1 MNFFTWGFRATKTLY
16 NPDKPAE
23 LTTKDGSKTTVT
35 DVVANLP
42 TMAPNKLVLHPL
54 LFNGILQTM
63 FYATGNHDK
72 FEVWYGRELFTF
84 SDGGICSL
92 DWVKS
97 KESSEVFK
105 QKYEETLP
113 ENWPRLFPRTRFFD
127 EEELKELKSSKNEKP
142 LVVIF
147 HGLGGGSHEALVRNF
162 AQLLTTGKNE
172 GKFDVV
178 VNLTRGCG
186 RTKLTSEKLFNAMSV
201 DDIHEVL
208 AEFGKRYPNRTIYTV
223 GFSFGAVMLTNY
235 LGCYPEESKKLVKA
249 AACVGLPFDLNRSC
263 KMLEESWAGYY
274 LFNKSISS
282 FLNKIVKNNRTELKN
297 YYPNIEQ
304 DLKATMASQSSRHF
318 DETFTCKSAGY
329 ETAADYYDAC
339 SAYLRIPKITVPF
352 FSITSKDDP
361 TTGPYLPEEMFKENP
376 NTVALQTDL
385 GGHLAFVTPDKE
397 FWSVHVVDEF
407 FEAME
412 SIQ

>member
-1 MNFFTWGFRATKTLY
+1 MNFFNWGFRATKTLF

-23 LTTKDGSKTTVT
+23 LTTKDGKKTTISEIVSG
-35 DVVANLP
+35 LP
-42 TMAPNKLVLHPL
+42 TMASSKLMLHPL
-54 LFNGILQTM
+54 LFNGVLQTM
-63 FYATGNHDK
+63 FYASGNHDK

-92 DWVKS
+92 DWVKE
-97 KESSEVFK
+97 KESPEEFK
-105 QKYEETLP
+105 EKYDKTLP
-113 ENWPRLFPRTRFFD
+113 DNWPRLFPRTRFFD
-127 EEELKELKSSKNEKP
+127 EKELKDLRSNKNERP

-201 DDIHEVL
+201 EDIHEVL
-208 AEFGKRYPNRTIYTV
+208 TEFGNRYPGRTIYTV
-223 GFSFGAVMLTNY
+223 GFSFGAAMLTNY

-249 AACVGLPFDLNRSC
+249 AACVGLPFDLSKSC
-263 KMLEESWAGYY
+263 EVLEKTWAGYY

-282 FLNKIVKNNRTELKN
+282 FLNKIVKNNIKELKVH
-297 YYPNIEQ
+297 YPNIEE
-304 DLKATMASQSSRHF
+304 DLKKTMASQSSRDF
-318 DETFTCKSAGY
+318 DETFTCKSAGFD
-329 ETAADYYDAC
+329 TAEDYYLNC
-339 SAYLRIPKITVPF
+339 SSYLRIPKIAVPF
-352 FSITSKDDP
+352 FSISAKDDP
-361 TTGPYLPEEMFKENP
+361 TLGPYLPTELFKENS